1 MPPFSALSAP
11 SAAAPGAESS
21 ERSCSGLL
29 IACCPLVS
37 FLALGATQQFR
48 RDVFVSFFSYLPRSR
63 VPGIALR
70 RCLLLVFSLLFTS
83 GLCNAAK
90 TFPLVLRQGAVDGPN
105 DRPAGFAAPP
115 LTKASIYSHGFGRR
129 DAWFGRAR
137 ETRIHGTENGTSCR
151 YLQITKLLPEFD
163 RFLRARL

>member
-29 IACCPLVS
+29 IAGCPLVS

-83 GLCNAAK
+83 GLCSAAK
-90 TFPLVLRQGAVDGPN
+90 AFPLVLRQRRGR
-105 DRPAGFAAPP
+105 RPARPP
-115 LTKASIYSHGFGRR
+115 AG
-129 DAWFGRAR
+129 
-137 ETRIHGTENGTSCR
+137 
-151 YLQITKLLPEFD
+151 LP
-163 RFLRARL
+163 LRL